1 MKNKHLILIFLTTL
15 LLGLAAKYLPWFKSE
30 IIKTRL
36 IEIRPEELQKI
47 SIQTPG
53 HSELLLE
60 RSDDYWVASQD
71 DLVVRTADSTI
82 LPILAA
88 FINVYSI
95 RIINSDRPDTLG
107 FYPSNTIL
115 VEATTR
121 KGRKETL
128 RIGHETIENKHN
140 ATYASLGEHQGIYL
154 VDKHLRNVFNKSMD
168 DFRSK
173 NVLKLSEQ
181 NLSRILLERVGRDTF
196 QCFKLDT
203 LDFWGSN
210 RDDKFIA
217 PSQLTNWLKSLHALN
232 GAQFA
237 NNFDENDNQY
247 SLAGKLELE
256 YQNTEEQF
264 WVNIYQRGNGM
275 TRKYPFVL
283 QCSQNPF
290 NYFEVSDT
298 SLVNRIFAG
307 PATTGHD

>member
-1 MKNKHLILIFLTTL
+1 
-15 LLGLAAKYLPWFKSE
+15 
-30 IIKTRL
+30 
-36 IEIRPEELQKI
+36 
-47 SIQTPG
+47 
-53 HSELLLE
+53 LLLE

-71 DLVVRTADSTI
+71 DLTVRTADTTI

-88 FINVYSI
+88 FLNVYSI

-107 FYPSNTIL
+107 FYPSNTIV

-140 ATYASLGEHQGIYL
+140 ATYASLGEHEGIYL
-154 VDKHLRNVFNKSMD
+154 VDKHLRKVFSKSMD

-181 NLSRILLERVGRDTF
+181 NLSRILLERVGRDSLQF
-196 QCFKLDT
+196 FKLDT
-203 LDFWGSN
+203 VDFWASS

-217 PSQLTNWLKSLHALN
+217 PSQLTNWLKSLHAFN

-247 SLAGKLELE
+247 SLAGKLILE

-264 WVNIYQRGNGM
+264 WVNVFQRG
-275 TRKYPFVL
+275 RQYPFVL
-283 QCSQNPF
+283 HCSQNPF

-307 PATTGHD
+307 PAVIGHD